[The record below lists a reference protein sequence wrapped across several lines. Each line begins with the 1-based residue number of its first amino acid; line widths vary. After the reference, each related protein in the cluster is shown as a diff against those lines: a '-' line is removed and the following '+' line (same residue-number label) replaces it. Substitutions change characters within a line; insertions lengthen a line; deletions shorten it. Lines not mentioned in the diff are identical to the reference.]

1 MQLRHLQLRAVGAA
15 RLRPGRTPLSEEALD
30 QRLSVPF
37 MLT

>member
-1 MQLRHLQLRAVGAA
+1 MQVRHLQLRAMGAT
-15 RLRPGRTPLSEEALD
+15 RLRPGRTLLSEEALN